1 MNFDLISSISRY
13 ILREESRGKE
23 EIAGHGRP
31 PCNRLPSPTR
41 VLGMGLFHSQEF
53 FTFRNFFTISLCLN
67 HREMV
72 KKFLNVKNS

>member
-31 PCNRLPSPTR
+31 PCITAFIERGRLPRFLPIFI
-41 VLGMGLFHSQEF
+41 LL
-53 FTFRNFFTISLCLN
+53 
-67 HREMV
+67 RE
-72 KKFLNVKNS
+72 LDT